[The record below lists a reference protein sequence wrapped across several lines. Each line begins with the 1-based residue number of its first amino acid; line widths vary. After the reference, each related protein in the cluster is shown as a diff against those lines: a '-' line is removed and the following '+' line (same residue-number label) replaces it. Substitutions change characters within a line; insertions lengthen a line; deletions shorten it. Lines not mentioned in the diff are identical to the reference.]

1 MKTENQNTPIILPD
15 GLEVK
20 THGSA
25 TIPFAVY
32 RGNIPEYIPS
42 YPLHYHDELELIYC
56 MDGIG
61 KILIDGEAH
70 LLFPG
75 DFACILPQQVH
86 SIDSASEPFSYCNL
100 LFRFSLLETPSPENP
115 AYQKYFAPFADG
127 TLCIPPILKKDTL
140 AGKELKA
147 AILPLLNTDETPS
160 LLRIKS
166 RLYAAMEIFYQTA
179 TPAPAKSNAAHKA
192 GLLLRSVI
200 RYIDEHYAQPIHIAQ
215 AAAYCGY
222 SDSHFM
228 RLFSELTGTS
238 FSQYLIRFRLEKAA
252 GLLRTSRLSVLE
264 IALSCGFPN
273 ASYFTRTF
281 QRQYHVTPSRYR
293 KDGAQ

>member
-1 MKTENQNTPIILPD
+1 
-15 GLEVK
+15 
-20 THGSA
+20 
-25 TIPFAVY
+25 
-32 RGNIPEYIPS
+32 
-42 YPLHYHDELELIYC
+42 
-56 MDGIG
+56 
-61 KILIDGEAH
+61 
-70 LLFPG
+70 
-75 DFACILPQQVH
+75 
-86 SIDSASEPFSYCNL
+86 
-100 LFRFSLLETPSPENP
+100 
-115 AYQKYFAPFADG
+115 
-127 TLCIPPILKKDTL
+127 
-140 AGKELKA
+140 
-147 AILPLLNTDETPS
+147 
-160 LLRIKS
+160 
-166 RLYAAMEIFYQTA
+166 MEIFYQTA

-200 RYIDEHYAQPIHIAQ
+200 RYIDEYYAQPIHIAQ

-252 GLLRTSRLSVLE
+252 GLLRTSRLSILE